1 MVSMAMVW
9 DTNHSLRA
17 DLFKLQWEMGS
28 TVCKEKTH
36 MQRLGRT
43 LL

>member
-1 MVSMAMVW
+1 MVSTAMVW

-17 DLFKLQWEMGS
+17 DMFKLQWERGS
-28 TVCKEKTH
+28 AMCKGKTH
-36 MQRLGRT
+36 MQRVRRT